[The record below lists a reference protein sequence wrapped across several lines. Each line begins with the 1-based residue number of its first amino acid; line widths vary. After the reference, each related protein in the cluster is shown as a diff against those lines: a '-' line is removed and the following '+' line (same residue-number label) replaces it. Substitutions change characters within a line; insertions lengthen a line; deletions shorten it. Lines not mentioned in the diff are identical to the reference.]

1 MIVPEEYFLLL
12 TQYINDL
19 GPDNYLME
27 EISQYMEERLK
38 EDDGTDNF
46 AYKLSA
52 LTQLIKENLIAKNE
66 FEYWKELYEKIDEK
80 NIPAKDKKIIQTV
93 FDAELEDE
101 KEQTI

>member
-1 MIVPEEYFLLL
+1 MSLKLQSNAFDKICENIQLYKNEKSLLEAIA
-12 TQYINDL
+12 TSKTKKHI
-19 GPDNYLME
+19 
-27 EISQYMEERLK
+27 
-38 EDDGTDNF
+38 
-46 AYKLSA
+46 SA

-66 FEYWKELYEKIDEK
+66 FEYWKELYKKIDEK